1 MSGRFKSVI
10 RKLGKK
16 KNTFGKKISSLI
28 PIHPLVQD
36 CVEIYKKKYATTPVD
51 FTGSSNK
58 EEFDKL
64 VKQFEKGTIVE
75 LYDMDPLILLDL
87 LKHYFKSLP
96 EPVLTFEQF
105 DSLLG
110 LTEKPEEEKE
120 TELFKVL
127 DQLPNQNRI
136 LLDYLLRFLK
146 FLLKKTEKNNLTIE
160 ILVQIWKPLLLWK
173 KTDLNESEEQQLTK
187 FIRLLIEYNKA
198 LDFGTL
204 DHSSKLTL
212 DVIGN
217 IFIDSGNLSAKV
229 DLKKIHFGN
238 PKLDNVLLLHEE
250 IKEIMRKEREQTKT
264 HTKETSG
271 IQTKLKKLE
280 EKDLEV
286 EKEYKEQLSIVQ
298 EKEKAYNELQEKLNS
313 LKEQHEKELFQ
324 QKEKTNKTNQ
334 TNIEIKNLTN
344 KTKEKEIKYKKNIES
359 VKQEINSL
367 ECDLQWHE
375 QYIKQLSDERNEL
388 TILYKKVF
396 NQKKEIEKNIEEI
409 NKFKKENSIENN
421 NNENNDDDE
430 IEKKDDQKENE
441 EENEKIN
448 EIQKEIK
455 SNLEQIQILKDQ
467 DKAKQD
473 KLNSQRDQVMLFVNA
488 LQQEKIKFEQEQ
500 KDFESEVMKLAKQL
514 ENPQSTNTTADIMIK
529 THERLYLSSQ
539 KKLTILKQDLEK
551 LEKQL

>member
-120 TELFKVL
+120 TELFK
-127 DQLPNQNRI
+127 
-136 LLDYLLRFLK
+136 
-146 FLLKKTEKNNLTIE
+146 TEKNNLTIE

-271 IQTKLKKLE
+271 IKTKLKKLE

-334 TNIEIKNLTN
+334 TNIEIKNLIN

-441 EENEKIN
+441 EQNEKIN